1 MINGN
6 FLIFLLINR
15 MKSKSIKMFLNVF
28 VCNFLNICNV
38 FKCEFRCLEFR
49 CLEIC
54 VEWENDLF
62 EILR

>member
-1 MINGN
+1 MMINGN

-15 MKSKSIKMFLNVF
+15 IKSGSIKMFLKVF
-28 VCNFLNICNV
+28 VCNFLDICNV
-38 FKCEFRCLEFR
+38 FKCEFR